1 MEAGPQGS
9 RAPRAVLRVAPKAG
23 DLSPSRPKSCDPAGG
38 HASAR
43 LANGGSPAP
52 TPRPKDDIVLPA
64 ADYQLGSP
72 RARAEASNSLAR
84 VMEIQRQAAM
94 MPHYPSV
101 QWLDSFMHTRALEET
116 SRYQQVPP
124 QGAPFENLYNQLA
137 ETAVKNTERC
147 QPLKCPNF
155 PKLPKKRTRRKSSRS
170 GKGDQMSNMDDN
182 CSPPPNPAPTNNQ
195 EELVRLKLPSE
206 SGGNCHQTYQGSPL
220 HNSQSLFG
228 PVPAAAQTLP
238 TVSATPTSF
247 MVYTG
252 VVSQP
257 PCNQIS
263 YSSGQMQV
271 QQGSF
276 MGFQGAVQ
284 QGAVQPGSYQ
294 PAILQQGPFQAGSLQ
309 QQPPG
314 YPTVFQTEGCFF
326 PSQPQVFWT
335 QSNGDGSA
343 GGRLSRDPSSSKQL
357 LVQQQQAS
365 RGRTPSPNF
374 QSKGEQRI
382 QSIFILAIDITML
395 LTTLKMVPGSYFSH
409 GHWQAGCNW
418 TFLPMLEVAAAEP
431 VQQHHHL
438 KNCNI
443 GNTATCQHLFRFNCN
458 RNG

>member
-1 MEAGPQGS
+1 MEAGPQGT
-9 RAPRAVLRVAPKAG
+9 RAPRAVLTVAPRAA
-23 DLSPSRPKSCDPAGG
+23 DPSPSRPASCDPSNGS

-43 LANGGSPAP
+43 LGKKGSSPPPPPQVGGP
-52 TPRPKDDIVLPA
+52 PRPKDDIVLPTG
-64 ADYQLGSP
+64 DYHLGSP

-101 QWLDSFMHTRALEET
+101 QWIDSFMHTRALGET
-116 SRYQQVPP
+116 SRYQQVQAPE
-124 QGAPFENLYNQLA
+124 APFENLYNQLA

-228 PVPAAAQTLP
+228 PVAAAQTLP

-276 MGFQGAVQ
+276 MGFQGPVQ

-294 PAILQQGPFQAGSLQ
+294 PAILQQ
-309 QQPPG
+309 
-314 YPTVFQTEGCFF
+314 T
-326 PSQPQVFWT
+326 
-335 QSNGDGSA
+335 
-343 GGRLSRDPSSSKQL
+343 RLTHVRE
-357 LVQQQQAS
+357 V
-365 RGRTPSPNF
+365 RG
-374 QSKGEQRI
+374 
-382 QSIFILAIDITML
+382 
-395 LTTLKMVPGSYFSH
+395 
-409 GHWQAGCNW
+409 
-418 TFLPMLEVAAAEP
+418 
-431 VQQHHHL
+431 
-438 KNCNI
+438 
-443 GNTATCQHLFRFNCN
+443 
-458 RNG
+458 

>member
-9 RAPRAVLRVAPKAG
+9 RAPRAVLRVAPKAA

-43 LANGGSPAP
+43 LVANGGSP

-124 QGAPFENLYNQLA
+124 QGAQFENLYNQLA

-170 GKGDQMSNMDDN
+170 GKGDQMSNMADN
-182 CSPPPNPAPTNNQ
+182 CTPPPNPAPTNNQ

-206 SGGNCHQTYQGSPL
+206 SGGSCHQAYQGSPS
-220 HNSQSLFG
+220 HNSQQALF
-228 PVPAAAQTLP
+228 AQTLP

-252 VVSQP
+252 VMSQP
-257 PCNQIS
+257 PPNQITYS
-263 YSSGQMQV
+263 SSGQMQM
-271 QQGSF
+271 QQGNF
-276 MGFQGAVQ
+276 MGFQGPMQQ
-284 QGAVQPGSYQ
+284 QGSIQQHVSYQTSGSIQQPGSFQ
-294 PAILQQGPFQAGSLQ
+294 PGILQHGSLQPGSLQ
-309 QQPPG
+309 QQQQAPG
-314 YPTVFQTEGCFF
+314 YSTVYQTEGCFF

-335 QSNGDGSA
+335 QSTGDASV
-343 GGRLSRDPSSSKQL
+343 GGQRSSSSKQL
-357 LVQQQQAS
+357 LVQQQQQQQQQQQG
-365 RGRTPSPNF
+365 RGRTSTPAVAPNF
-374 QSKGEQRI
+374 QSKGEGQHIR
-382 QSIFILAIDITML
+382 SIFIL
-395 LTTLKMVPGSYFSH
+395 Y
-409 GHWQAGCNW
+409 N
-418 TFLPMLEVAAAEP
+418 
-431 VQQHHHL
+431 
-438 KNCNI
+438 
-443 GNTATCQHLFRFNCN
+443 
-458 RNG
+458 

>member
-23 DLSPSRPKSCDPAGG
+23 DLSPSRPQSCDPAGG

-116 SRYQQVPP
+116 SRYQKVPP
-124 QGAPFENLYNQLA
+124 QGAQFENLYNQLA

-170 GKGDQMSNMDDN
+170 GKGDQMSNMDEN
-182 CSPPPNPAPTNNQ
+182 CSPPPDPAPTNNQ

-206 SGGNCHQTYQGSPL
+206 PGGSYHQAFQGSPS

-228 PVPAAAQTLP
+228 PAAQTLP

-257 PCNQIS
+257 PPNQIT
-263 YSSGQMQV
+263 YSSGQMQT
-271 QQGSF
+271 QHGSF
-276 MGFQGAVQ
+276 MGFQGPVQ
-284 QGAVQPGSYQ
+284 QGAIQPVSFQPG
-294 PAILQQGPFQAGSLQ
+294 ILQHGSLQ
-309 QQPPG
+309 QQPG
-314 YPTVFQTEGCFF
+314 YPTVYQTEGCFY

-335 QSNGDGSA
+335 QSNGEGGSA
-343 GGRLSRDPSSSKQL
+343 RSRDTSSSKQL
-357 LVQQQQAS
+357 LVAQQQQQQQQQQHQG
-365 RGRTPSPNF
+365 RGRTPTPNF
-374 QSKGEQRI
+374 QSKGEQRF
-382 QSIFILAIDITML
+382 Q
-395 LTTLKMVPGSYFSH
+395 
-409 GHWQAGCNW
+409 
-418 TFLPMLEVAAAEP
+418 
-431 VQQHHHL
+431 
-438 KNCNI
+438 
-443 GNTATCQHLFRFNCN
+443 FN
-458 RNG
+458 